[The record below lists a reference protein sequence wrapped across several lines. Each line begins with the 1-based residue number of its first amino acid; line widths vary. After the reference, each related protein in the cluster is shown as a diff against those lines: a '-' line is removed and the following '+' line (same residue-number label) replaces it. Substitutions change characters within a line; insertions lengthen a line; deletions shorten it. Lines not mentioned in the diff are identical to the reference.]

1 MAESPKEYQVQ
12 EGGWR
17 NYLALLSFSYRTFI
31 APWPPFAL
39 FVIAIAALAL
49 VTPTLVVYA
58 TTGLVDAVTQ
68 DPASP
73 DDSIF
78 ELVGLFLPWLGLLLV
93 LRAITG
99 LLGLDPLHRFMGL
112 KLGLSSMK
120 RLGDSLFG
128 KAVSLRLEWFEYPR
142 NYDGCRWSAKM
153 GRI

>member
-78 ELVGLFLPWLGLLLV
+78 ELVGLFL
-93 LRAITG
+93 
-99 LLGLDPLHRFMGL
+99 
-112 KLGLSSMK
+112 
-120 RLGDSLFG
+120 
-128 KAVSLRLEWFEYPR
+128 
-142 NYDGCRWSAKM
+142 CRGSGFFWSCERSQVYWGSTRCIASWV
-153 GRI
+153 